1 VIPPRERLAAPF
13 GRRIDRERR
22 ISFSFEGRPY
32 SGFAGDTVA
41 SALWGAGVRVL
52 SRSFKYKRPRG
63 VFSLTGFDGGLL
75 VQNGDEPNRPAD
87 RLALSPELP
96 PIFGQNYI
104 GSLDY
109 DLGAW
114 TGLCGRFLPVGFYYR
129 AFFRPKGAW
138 KFFEPI
144 IRKVGGLGKIL
155 GARAHG
161 HAPQTDK
168 EYLFCDVAVIGAG
181 PAGLAAAAAAARA
194 GNDVLLIECEPEIGG
209 SLRYCDG
216 DQSGAHDIMAE
227 VRSSPNIRILTG
239 AMAQGLYADNWIAV
253 ETAARFY
260 KVRAARVVAATG
272 SFEQPL
278 IFRNNDLPGVMLT
291 TAARRLMWTYGVAPG
306 RRAVVATA
314 NDEGV
319 AAAIDLLDAGVEVAA
334 VADSRATGRYGPLHE
349 SLARRGVMVSME
361 TGVYEAV
368 AEKRPFG
375 WYFGA
380 PLVAVRLAKLRA
392 TPEPGALF
400 ACDLLC
406 ISGGFTPAAALLCHA
421 GARLAYDEKQQALV
435 LGNLPPGLEAVG
447 AVRGLRTL
455 EAALADGA
463 AAIEG
468 TTRPP
473 LETPGDAGRT
483 IIAHPHGK
491 EFVDFDEDLTIH
503 DIHLAL
509 EGGFTHTELLKRF
522 SATGMGPSQ
531 GKFSAL
537 ATTRVACEYLGAQ
550 GSRFGTTTARPP
562 MTGETFRLLA
572 GKGFSPYRQTPMHAR
587 HLELGAQM
595 MIAGAWYRP
604 AYYGKPETRDQAIA
618 REARAVRT
626 SVGLIDVSTLGG
638 IEVSGPDAA
647 AFIDRIYATPHAKQA
662 VGRTRY
668 ALLCEEGG
676 SIVDDGVACR
686 LAEHRFYLTATTS
699 AVDQTY
705 RKLLWLNVQWRMN
718 VDILNVTSAFAAV
731 NIAGPRSREVL
742 AKLASGIDLSAEA
755 FPYLAVRT
763 GNVAGFPARL
773 LRVGFVGELGYEIH
787 VPMHHGLEL
796 WDALMQAGAQCEI
809 VPFGVEAQRLL
820 RLEKGHVIVGQDTDG
835 LTHPYEAQ
843 LEWAIGKNKPE
854 YVGVHAVRAQLAAGL
869 QRKLVGFTLADAS
882 APAPPE
888 CSLVIRD
895 GKIVGRVTSA
905 ARSEAR
911 GATVGLAY
919 VSLEESEPGQSFTI
933 KLPSGKALVAN
944 VAALPFYD
952 ADNARQQR

>member
-1 VIPPRERLAAPF
+1 VTPLRERLAEPF
-13 GRRIDRERR
+13 GRSIDRERR
-22 ISFSFEGRPY
+22 IAFSFEGRTY
-32 SGFAGDTVA
+32 TGFAGDTVA

-52 SRSFKYKRPRG
+52 SRSFKYKRQRG
-63 VFSLTGFDGGLL
+63 IFSLTGFDGGVL
-75 VQNGDEPNRPAD
+75 VQNGNEPNRPAD
-87 RLALSPELP
+87 RLALTPALP
-96 PIFGQNYI
+96 PISGQNYV

-109 DLGAW
+109 DLSAW

-155 GARAHG
+155 GDREHA

-168 EYLFCDVAVIGAG
+168 QYLFCDVAVVGAG
-181 PAGLAAAAAAARA
+181 PAGLAAAAAAARS
-194 GNDVLLIECEPEIGG
+194 GSDVLLIESEPEIGG
-209 SLRYCDG
+209 SLRYCDA
-216 DQSGAHDIMAE
+216 DQLGAQDIVTE
-227 VRSSPNIRILTG
+227 VRSAKNIRILTG

-260 KVRAARVVAATG
+260 KVRAGRVIVATG

-278 IFRNNDLPGVMLT
+278 IFHNNDLPGVMLT
-291 TAARRLMWTYGVAPG
+291 SAARRLMWTYGVAPG

-314 NDEGV
+314 NDEGL

-334 VADSRATGRYGPLHE
+334 VADSRATGGYGSLHE
-349 SLARRGVMVSME
+349 RLARRGVTVLME
-361 TGVYEAV
+361 TGLYEAIP
-368 AEKRPFG
+368 EKRPLG

-380 PLVAVRLAKLRA
+380 PLGAVRLAKLGA
-392 TPEPGALF
+392 VPEPGSVF
-400 ACDLLC
+400 FCDLLC

-447 AVRGLRTL
+447 AVRGLRSL
-455 EAALADGA
+455 ACALADGA

-468 TTRPP
+468 TPRPS
-473 LETPGDAGRT
+473 LEVPSDAGLT
-483 IIAHPHGK
+483 IVAHPHGK
-491 EFVDFDEDLTIH
+491 EFVDFDEDLSIG

-509 EGGFTHTELLKRF
+509 AGGFTHTELLKRY

-537 ATTRVACEYLGAQ
+537 ATTRIACEYLGAE

-562 MTGETFRLLA
+562 VTGATFRLLA
-572 GKGFSPYRQTPMHAR
+572 GKGFSPYRETPMHAR

-595 MIAGAWYRP
+595 MVAGAWYRP
-604 AYYGKPETRDQAIA
+604 AYYGQPQLRDESIA
-618 REARAVRT
+618 REAHAVRT
-626 SVGLIDVSTLGG
+626 NVGLIDVSTLGG

-662 VGRTRY
+662 IGRTRY
-668 ALLCEEGG
+668 ALLCEDGG

-705 RKLLWLNVQWRMN
+705 RKLLWLNVQWRME
-718 VDILNVTSAFAAV
+718 VDILNVTSAFAGV

-742 AKLASGIDLSAEA
+742 AKLTSDIDLSAQA

-763 GNVAGFPARL
+763 GKVAGFPARL

-787 VPMHHGLEL
+787 IPMHHGLAL
-796 WDALMQAGAQCEI
+796 WDALMQAGAECAI

-843 LEWAIGKNKPE
+843 LEWAIGKNKSE
-854 YVGVHAVRAQLAAGL
+854 YVGMHAVRAQMAAGL
-869 QRKLVGFTLADAS
+869 QRKLVGFTLTDAS
-882 APAPPE
+882 APPPPE
-888 CSLVIRD
+888 CCLVIR
-895 GKIVGRVTSA
+895 GGTIVGRVTSA
-905 ARSEAR
+905 AYSEVR

-919 VSLEESEPGQSFTI
+919 VSLDESEPGQSFTI
-933 KLPSGKALVAN
+933 KLPSGKTAMAN
-944 VAALPFYD
+944 VVSLPFYD
-952 ADNARQQR
+952 ADNARQQL